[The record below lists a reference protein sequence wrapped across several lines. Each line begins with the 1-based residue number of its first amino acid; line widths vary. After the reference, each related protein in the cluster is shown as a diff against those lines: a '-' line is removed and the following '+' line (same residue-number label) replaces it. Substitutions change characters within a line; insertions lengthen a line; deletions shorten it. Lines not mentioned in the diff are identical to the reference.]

1 MRERKYAAHAVMRTA
16 SGIPSPSPTFRPI
29 ELSEPDEKAG
39 VSVGDVVGGSD
50 SAVDG
55 DNRVLMLLLV
65 VGEVVD
71 GVWVNRTREPL
82 RGG

>member
-1 MRERKYAAHAVMRTA
+1 MRNKKYTAHAVMRTA

-29 ELSEPDEKAG
+29 EFSEPDEKAG
-39 VSVGDVVGGSD
+39 VSVGDIVGGSD
-50 SAVDG
+50 SVVDG
-55 DNRVLMLLLV
+55 DNRVLMLLMLA
-65 VGEVVD
+65 EIVD